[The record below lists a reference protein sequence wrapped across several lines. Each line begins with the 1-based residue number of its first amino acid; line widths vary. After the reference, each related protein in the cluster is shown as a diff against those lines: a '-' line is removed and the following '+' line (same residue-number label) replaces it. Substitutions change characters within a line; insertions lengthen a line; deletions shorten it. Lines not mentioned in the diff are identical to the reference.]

1 MRAGFKKLDLRG
13 VGFEKLDLRGVG
25 FEKLDLRGGGFEKL
39 QFNELQ
45 KLNSTCHSKNLTVP
59 VSMNTLLSVGTCE
72 TNFV

>member
-45 KLNSTCHSKNLTVP
+45 KLNSTCLSKNFRD
-59 VSMNTLLSVGTCE
+59 M
-72 TNFV
+72 

>member
-45 KLNSTCHSKNLTVP
+45 KLNSTCLKNLTVL
-59 VSMNTLLSVGTCE
+59 V
-72 TNFV
+72 FVKT